1 MSNPNEPAAMAQS
14 LYQAAVKELSAA
26 HDPALQH
33 QVLQQLN
40 EMIRGGDQGA
50 ALITSAVPLTAD
62 EKPALENKLRAKFAR
77 PLTFEYRVD
86 PALLGGVVAK
96 VGDKIIDGSVATK
109 LNALQESLLGT
120 R

>member
-1 MSNPNEPAAMAQS
+1 MSNPNEPEAMAQS
-14 LYQAAVKELSAA
+14 LYHAAVRELSAA
-26 HDPALQH
+26 HDPTLQH
-33 QVLQQLN
+33 QVLKQLE

-50 ALITSAVPLTAD
+50 ALITSAVPLSGD
-62 EKPALENKLRAKFAR
+62 EKSALEGKLRAKFAR
-77 PLTFEYRVD
+77 PLSFEYKAD

-109 LNALQESLLGT
+109 LNALQESLLGA

>member
-1 MSNPNEPAAMAQS
+1 MSNPNASEAMAQS
-14 LYQAAVKELSAA
+14 LYHAAVKELSAA

-33 QVLQQLN
+33 EVLHQLE

-62 EKPALENKLRAKFAR
+62 ERGALEGKLRAKFAR
-77 PLTFEYRVD
+77 PLTFEYKLD

-96 VGDKIIDGSVATK
+96 VGDKIIDGSVASK

>member
-1 MSNPNEPAAMAQS
+1 MSNPNASEAMAHS

-33 QVLQQLN
+33 EVLQHLE

-50 ALITSAVPLTAD
+50 ATITSAVPLTAD
-62 EKPALENKLRAKFAR
+62 ERQALENKLRAKFAR
-77 PLTFEYRVD
+77 PLSFEYKVD